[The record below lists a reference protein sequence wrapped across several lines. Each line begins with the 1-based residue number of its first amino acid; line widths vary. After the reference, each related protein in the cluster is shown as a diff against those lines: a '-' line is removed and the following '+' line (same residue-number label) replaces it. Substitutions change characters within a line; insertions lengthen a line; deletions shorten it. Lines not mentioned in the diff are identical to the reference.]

1 MNAFFYGVSLQWKMD
16 IRSRT
21 LLLTCYL
28 VPLLF
33 FAVMGGIF
41 TSVMPEAKETLIQS
55 MTVFGV
61 SMGALI
67 GVPPS
72 LVEIYGSKIRQVYK
86 ANGVPG
92 WLGFFTTGLSAF
104 VHLFCMSMILFFSA
118 PLFFDAEFP
127 EHPAAYVV
135 SLVLFLVVTISVA
148 GVIGLMVKDQSKT
161 SMWSMLVFLPS
172 ILLSGI
178 LFPKELLPNVLQVI
192 GNAFPAAWGYRLMIG
207 AGEWTENFISL
218 AVILILALLLC
229 GIGIRRNK
237 E

>member
-86 ANGVPG
+86 SNGVPE

-127 EHPAAYVV
+127 ESSGCICGFTGTV
-135 SLVLFLVVTISVA
+135 S
-148 GVIGLMVKDQSKT
+148 GCYDQRGRRDRSD
-161 SMWSMLVFLPS
+161 
-172 ILLSGI
+172 
-178 LFPKELLPNVLQVI
+178 
-192 GNAFPAAWGYRLMIG
+192 
-207 AGEWTENFISL
+207 GERSE
-218 AVILILALLLC
+218 
-229 GIGIRRNK
+229 
-237 E
+237 

>member
-16 IRSRT
+16 IRSQT
-21 LLLTCYL
+21 LLITCYL

-41 TSVMPEAKETLIQS
+41 TSIMPEAKETLIQS

-72 LVEIYGSKIRQVYK
+72 LVEIYGSSIRQVYK
-86 ANGVPG
+86 ANGVPE
-92 WLGFFTTGLSAF
+92 WLGFLTTGLSAF
-104 VHLFCMSMILFFSA
+104 VHLFCMSVILMFAA

-127 EHPAAYVV
+127 EDPAIYVL
-135 SLVLFLVVTISVA
+135 SLVLFLAVTISVA
-148 GVIGLMVKDQSKT
+148 GVIGLTVKDQSKT
-161 SMWSMLVFLPS
+161 AMWSMLVFLPS

-178 LFPKELLPNVLQVI
+178 LFPKELLPNVLQII
-192 GNAFPAAWGYRLMIG
+192 GNAFPAAWGYRLMKG
-207 AGEWTENFISL
+207 AGEWMGNFIPL
-218 AVILILALLLC
+218 AVILLLALLLC
-229 GIGIRRNK
+229 GISGRRNK

>member
-21 LLLTCYL
+21 LLITCYL

-41 TSVMPEAKETLIQS
+41 TSIMPEAKETLIQS

-72 LVEIYGSKIRQVYK
+72 LVEIYGSSIRQVYK
-86 ANGVPG
+86 ANGVPE
-92 WLGFFTTGLSAF
+92 WLGFLTTGLSAF
-104 VHLFCMSMILFFSA
+104 VHQFCMSVILMFAA

-127 EHPAAYVV
+127 EDPAIYVL
-135 SLVLFLVVTISVA
+135 SLVLFLAVTISVA
-148 GVIGLMVKDQSKT
+148 GVIGLTVKDQSKT
-161 SMWSMLVFLPS
+161 AMWSMLVFLPS

-178 LFPKELLPNVLQVI
+178 LFPKELLPNALQII
-192 GNAFPAAWGYRLMIG
+192 GNAFPAAWGYRLMKG
-207 AGEWTENFISL
+207 AGEWTGNFIPL
-218 AVILILALLLC
+218 AVILLLALLLC
-229 GIGIRRNK
+229 GISGRRNK